1 MHKTFDFKKYVEY
14 KVYSVTTIKN
24 GYGQHAGFT
33 TKREAN
39 AFRDEV
45 IGQLHTGTYIVYG
58 KIRVEEFMI
67 FWLEDIMRPRITD
80 DTYTTY
86 NLWRLPMTER
96 IIQWGM
102 QKIRP
107 ASMLTV
113 FFTKQDIR
121 YAEKKGN

>member
-96 IIQWGM
+96 IIQWSM

-121 YAEKKGN
+121 YAEKQGN